1 MRLDFRAPV
10 SCSDDEFGELADV
23 VIDPRTK
30 QVTRLVVR
38 QRHHSR
44 PSRLA
49 PIALAKPKRDEGLSL
64 QCKVE
69 EAMKLDCVEEV
80 AFVQSGEPPL
90 NDPDWDVGIERPIPS
105 PEYANMDIGW
115 AGGELGW
122 YGGLHETT
130 GISYDRVPKGEVEIG
145 RQSTVN
151 AADREAVGHV
161 DGLVIDSENR
171 LTHLVLSRG
180 HLWRRRD
187 ITIPVGA
194 ISKVETDSVTV
205 NLTVSEVEELPAVS
219 A

>member
-1 MRLDFRAPV
+1 MKCGWL
-10 SCSDDEFGELADV
+10 
-23 VIDPRTK
+23 
-30 QVTRLVVR
+30 
-38 QRHHSR
+38 
-44 PSRLA
+44 
-49 PIALAKPKRDEGLSL
+49 EG
-64 QCKVE
+64 C
-69 EAMKLDCVEEV
+69 AC
-80 AFVQSGEPPL
+80 VQSGGPPL
-90 NDPDWDVGIERPIPS
+90 NDPDWDVGIERPIPT
-105 PEYANMDIGW
+105 PEYANMDTGW

-161 DGLVIDSENR
+161 DGLVIDGANR

-194 ISKVETDSVTV
+194 ISKVKTDSVTLS
-205 NLTVSEVEELPAVS
+205 LTVSGVEWLPAAS